1 MGTRDVVF
9 GCMNNPGKDNCIGK
23 YKNSYFGIIL
33 SFLSNTLQYELKG
46 LYKNIENQSKWEQK
60 L

>member
-1 MGTRDVVF
+1 
-9 GCMNNPGKDNCIGK
+9 MNNPGKDNCIGK